1 MKKRLTFFILVTGT
15 FLLLL
20 SSKQKENRAPSTDQY
35 LVIAWND
42 LGMHCANKDFANM
55 CILPPYN
62 NQYAQVIRKGSPSQL
77 PLVMNGTSGIYIT
90 YEIPGNTYS
99 VGKTNFWSYSSQLF
113 GVTLPPNVGLT
124 GMGLV
129 DTMVKNDLW
138 NYQHADG
145 IPITAFNDSVLTTED
160 PYQLTLIRA
169 YSPSGQLLASTQS
182 VIPVS
187 HEIKCVSSGCHASEL
202 AILQKHDQ
210 VPGFNINNRPIFCA
224 TCHSDNALGMP
235 GQPGV
240 DPFSQVIHMKHG
252 EFIKTGTNADCYKC
266 HPGENTQCWRDVMHT
281 TTGLITKCQNCHGSV
296 YNVGKTIEEDDRE
309 PWFDEPSC
317 GASNCHGP
325 QYAEEP
331 GKLFRESKGHG
342 GLFCS
347 ACHNS
352 PHAILPTTQP
362 RDNVQNIALQGFS
375 GTLKECSVC
384 HGYTPTGPGPHG
396 IPAIKIL
403 QNINLTGGQTNC
415 YNATQTITTAGNG
428 TTFNVNS
435 GASATL
441 IAGRSIT
448 FLPGTTVNS
457 GGYLWGYITQKDR
470 YCNNTLPPMA
480 PAAPMATDASSDR
493 MPVKINIFPNP
504 ASDEITIVFDG
515 GIPEGKMVMEVVSSV
530 GKRVLSQSVS
540 LQNRHKI
547 SLSALPSGIYLVHL
561 SGKMF
566 NYTQKIVKQ

>member
-1 MKKRLTFFILVTGT
+1 
-15 FLLLL
+15 
-20 SSKQKENRAPSTDQY
+20 
-35 LVIAWND
+35 
-42 LGMHCANKDFANM
+42 
-55 CILPPYN
+55 
-62 NQYAQVIRKGSPSQL
+62 
-77 PLVMNGTSGIYIT
+77 
-90 YEIPGNTYS
+90 
-99 VGKTNFWSYSSQLF
+99 
-113 GVTLPPNVGLT
+113 
-124 GMGLV
+124 
-129 DTMVKNDLW
+129 
-138 NYQHADG
+138 
-145 IPITAFNDSVLTTED
+145 
-160 PYQLTLIRA
+160 
-169 YSPSGQLLASTQS
+169 
-182 VIPVS
+182 
-187 HEIKCVSSGCHASEL
+187 
-202 AILQKHDQ
+202 
-210 VPGFNINNRPIFCA
+210 
-224 TCHSDNALGMP
+224 
-235 GQPGV
+235 
-240 DPFSQVIHMKHG
+240 
-252 EFIKTGTNADCYKC
+252 
-266 HPGENTQCWRDVMHT
+266 MHT
-281 TTGLITKCQNCHGSV
+281 TTGLITKCQDCHGSV

-309 PWFDEPSC
+309 PWFDEPKC
-317 GASNCHGP
+317 GAANCHGP
-325 QYAEEP
+325 QFAEEP

-384 HGYTPTGPGPHG
+384 HGYTPAGPGPHG

-403 QNINLTGGQTNC
+403 QNINLTVGQTNC

-480 PAAPMATDASSDR
+480 PAAPTVTNAGSVR

-504 ASDEITIVFDG
+504 TTDEITIVF
-515 GIPEGKMVMEVVSSV
+515 EGEISEEKIAMEVVSSV
-530 GKRVLSQSVS
+530 GKRILSQSLS
-540 LQNRHKI
+540 FQNRLKI

-561 SGKMF
+561 SGNMF
-566 NYTQKIVKQ
+566 NHSQKIVKQ

>member
-1 MKKRLTFFILVTGT
+1 MKKRLAFFILVTGT

-77 PLVMNGTSGIYIT
+77 PLIMNGTSGIYIT

-113 GVTLPPNVGLT
+113 GVTLPPDVGLT

-266 HPGENTQCWRDVMHT
+266 HPGQNTQC
-281 TTGLITKCQNCHGSV
+281 
-296 YNVGKTIEEDDRE
+296 
-309 PWFDEPSC
+309 
-317 GASNCHGP
+317 
-325 QYAEEP
+325 
-331 GKLFRESKGHG
+331 
-342 GLFCS
+342 
-347 ACHNS
+347 
-352 PHAILPTTQP
+352 
-362 RDNVQNIALQGFS
+362 
-375 GTLKECSVC
+375 
-384 HGYTPTGPGPHG
+384 
-396 IPAIKIL
+396 
-403 QNINLTGGQTNC
+403 
-415 YNATQTITTAGNG
+415 
-428 TTFNVNS
+428 
-435 GASATL
+435 
-441 IAGRSIT
+441 
-448 FLPGTTVNS
+448 
-457 GGYLWGYITQKDR
+457 
-470 YCNNTLPPMA
+470 
-480 PAAPMATDASSDR
+480 
-493 MPVKINIFPNP
+493 
-504 ASDEITIVFDG
+504 
-515 GIPEGKMVMEVVSSV
+515 
-530 GKRVLSQSVS
+530 
-540 LQNRHKI
+540 
-547 SLSALPSGIYLVHL
+547 
-561 SGKMF
+561 
-566 NYTQKIVKQ
+566 